1 MYSKSS
7 LISILIDYVSL
18 QANELLKRDE
28 RLFYFIFPIVLFSSN
43 DKIQKEIK
51 DVVDAYAE
59 HFKQLLT
66 KYLIFTSS
74 DDNEYAV
81 TTSGEVAEIVSHL
94 KYWNDS

>member
-1 MYSKSS
+1 MYSKASP
-7 LISILIDYVSL
+7 LSILIDYVHY

-66 KYLIFTSS
+66 RYLIFTSN
-74 DDNEYAV
+74 DNNEFAV

-94 KYWNDS
+94 RYWNDS